1 MWRTLQ
7 RLGSWV
13 EPVLVNEWARLVR
26 AYGERMGRMISL
38 GEVEGALAW
47 LDPARDTQLARPTLP
62 LRTYLPCPTAFV
74 GPGRLTVRAGTTA
87 WGRDARFRRKLSP
100 TRTCRGVADCED
112 AMRRTKPA

>member
-1 MWRTLQ
+1 VWRTLQ

-87 WGRDARFRRKLSP
+87 WGAMPAFGESCRR
-100 TRTCRGVADCED
+100 RGHAAVSL
-112 AMRRTKPA
+112 TVKGFG